1 MRVCDGIITMAK
13 KKKKMYKEHS
23 TMTVQLMTL
32 SRPGWLQDGHDLPSH
47 HSNPNILPCDTQWQS
62 RSPEVD

>member
-1 MRVCDGIITMAK
+1 
-13 KKKKMYKEHS
+13 MYKEHS